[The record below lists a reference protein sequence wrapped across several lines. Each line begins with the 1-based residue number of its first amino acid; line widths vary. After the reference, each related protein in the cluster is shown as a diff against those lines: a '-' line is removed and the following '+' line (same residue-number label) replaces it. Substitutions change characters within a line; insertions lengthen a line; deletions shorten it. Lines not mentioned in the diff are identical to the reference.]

1 MEKCCDNLLNHEWS
15 LEELAS
21 MESTENSFASDN
33 VAAINVPLRLV
44 SGRYVGQ
51 SGQYRLELRVDID
64 GKRPMKRIS
73 GDLYKISGLTVIYE
87 KSFIVNS
94 PTITIVNNLVTIAG
108 LATFSSG
115 ITLYP
120 HIKVTIPRVSIFL
133 PASSANV
140 VFHNGAGVVGSSYVC
155 AFQSNYFRT
164 VQYEQDKVQGI
175 TPFSSYNTG
184 ALALPPGAA
193 VRTLTVKSAY
203 AEAGIDVQ
211 YSGSWNTVSPAGA
224 GTNSV
229 WSNAELHA
237 AMQAQFSLWADIPQ
251 WKVWLLAATRHEMDG
266 VRGIMFDQQSKQRQG
281 CAVFHDLVG
290 SGAPATPP
298 DVLRAMLRTYI
309 HELGHCFNLLH
320 SWQKSLATPP
330 IPDRVNALSWMN
342 YPQNYPGGTPAYWNA
357 FDFAFD
363 KEEIIHLRH
372 GFRNN
377 VIMGGSNFT
386 VGSADISDFDEV
398 VEDLSGLE
406 LRLETQKS
414 FLLGEPVV
422 VDIRL
427 RTTDERPKTVHN
439 HLHPNKAFVQI
450 AISKPNGQLMFYEPL
465 VEHCMDE
472 DNVTLDKQTPSIY
485 SSAYIGYGKGGF
497 YFDQG
502 GFYKLRAVYHALD
515 GSKIW
520 SDVITVRVKNPL
532 TSADEEVAD
541 LFFGDDQGTLFY
553 LLGSDSDSLK
563 GGNSALDEVINKYA
577 KHPLTVYAKLV
588 KGINASRAF
597 KTIDKERNLLAR
609 EVNTDDCI
617 KSLTS
622 VINTS
627 YSGIGVDNITLNMV
641 SRRLATVQ
649 RLKGDDAG
657 AKTTLDGMKS
667 FFKTK
672 NLKAHVLELVDKQ
685 IAKCSK

>member
-1 MEKCCDNLLNHEWS
+1 MDKCCDDVLNHEWTV
-15 LEELAS
+15 EELAS
-21 MESTENSFASDN
+21 IESTENSSASDN

-51 SGQYRLELRVDID
+51 SGQYRLELRVDMD
-64 GKRPMKRIS
+64 GRQPMKRIS
-73 GDLYKISGLTVIYE
+73 GDLYRISGLTVIYE

-94 PTITIVNNLVTIAG
+94 PTISIVNNLVTITG
-108 LATFSSG
+108 LATFSSSG

-120 HIKVTIPRVSIFL
+120 NIKVTIPRVSIFL
-133 PASSANV
+133 PAPSATIQ
-140 VFHNGAGVVGSSYVC
+140 FHNGAGVVGSSYVC
-155 AFQSNYFRT
+155 AFQSSYFRT
-164 VQYEQDKVQGI
+164 VQYEQDVVQGI
-175 TPFSSYNTG
+175 TPFNSYNTG
-184 ALALPPGAA
+184 ALPLPPGAT

-203 AEAGIDVQ
+203 AEAGIDMQ
-211 YSGSWNTVSPAGA
+211 YSGSWNTVSTAGI
-224 GTNSV
+224 GST

-237 AMQAQFSLWADIPQ
+237 AMQAQFSLWVDAPQ
-251 WKVWLLAATRHEMDG
+251 WKVWLLAATKHEIDG
-266 VRGIMFDQQSKQRQG
+266 VRGIMFDQQGKQRQG

-290 SGAPATPP
+290 AGAPGTPP

-330 IPDRVNALSWMN
+330 KPDRINALSWMN

-357 FDFAFD
+357 FDFTFD

-377 VIMGGSNFT
+377 VIMGANNFT

-422 VDIRL
+422 VEIRL
-427 RTTDERPKTVHN
+427 RTTDERPKNVHT
-439 HLHPNKAFVQI
+439 HLHPNKGFVQI

-472 DNVTLDKQTPSIY
+472 DNLVLNSQTPSIY

-497 YFDQG
+497 YFNQG

-520 SDVITVRVKNPL
+520 SDVITVKVKNPL
-532 TSADEEVAD
+532 TPVDEEVAD

-553 LLGSDSDSLK
+553 LLGSDSNFLK
-563 GGNSALDEVINKYA
+563 SGNNALDEIINKYQDHRLA
-577 KHPLTVYAKLV
+577 VYAKLV
-588 KGINASRAF
+588 KGINASREF
-597 KTIDKERNLLAR
+597 KTICINKNISTRKI
-609 EVNTDDCI
+609 NTDDCTHNL
-617 KSLTS
+617 SFVLDAS
-622 VINTS
+622 CNNA
-627 YSGIGVDNITLNMV
+627 GVDNITLNMV
-641 SRRLATVQ
+641 SRRLAAIQ
-649 RLKGDDAG
+649 KLQGDDAV
-657 AKTTLDGMKS
+657 AKTTLDRVRE
-667 FFKTK
+667 FFTHKK
-672 NLKAHVLELVDKQ
+672 LRPHVLTLINKQ
-685 IAKCSK
+685 IVG